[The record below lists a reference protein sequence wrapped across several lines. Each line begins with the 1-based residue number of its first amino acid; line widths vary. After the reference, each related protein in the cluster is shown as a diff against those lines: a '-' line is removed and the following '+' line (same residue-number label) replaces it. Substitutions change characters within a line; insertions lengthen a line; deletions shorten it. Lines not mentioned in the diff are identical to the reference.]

1 MSYYFAPMKTC
12 GKSTLLNV
20 VAHMTERKLEAG
32 SCTPAAFVNYAA
44 KQMQVF
50 FIDEADVIFSKR
62 GNTEMT
68 AVLN

>member
-1 MSYYFAPMKTC
+1 
-12 GKSTLLNV
+12 
-20 VAHMTERKLEAG
+20 MTERKLEAG